1 MTHNNWFFIGTS
13 KCVANL
19 RRELGLGRWSVS
31 VLPFSRGSLLLFT
44 EYKLTPRTTVRKMDD
59 GHRAPFSE
67 LPPSLTFCTF
77 FAYSCWCARCCSYT
91 FRERSHYPVPL
102 FGPQPGL
109 FVYTFQ
115 FVRVCCVRCV
125 LVYAFRV
132 SRFSLSI
139 AYTLCFIRSRALA
152 FLAAPFIR
160 SSSAQRLH
168 ASLAFGVCVLATLH
182 LLPQRCVAS
191 WRYTFGAPVVA
202 LYWFAAFV
210 RLHVRCPRSALCSCV
225 TRFARSLVCSAL
237 VPRARCARYCI
248 RSSACLHSVRV
259 SSAQLSHSELS
270 LLRSRLC
277 VACGACGEP
286 AHCCRGVTGP
296 VCSTGDCVSRVAHVA
311 SPRAVVAVSLG
322 RCSSRASASP
332 SAALFLF
339 QLWWKEHLVRVQFPL
354 A

>member
-1 MTHNNWFFIGTS
+1 M
-13 KCVANL
+13 L
-19 RRELGLGRWSVS
+19 RFLNS
-31 VLPFSRGSLLLFT
+31 
-44 EYKLTPRTTVRKMDD
+44 
-59 GHRAPFSE
+59 
-67 LPPSLTFCTF
+67 LPPS
-77 FAYSCWCARCCSYT
+77 
-91 FRERSHYPVPL
+91 P
-102 FGPQPGL
+102 
-109 FVYTFQ
+109 
-115 FVRVCCVRCV
+115 FVRSLLTRAGVHAAAVIRFASARTTRCRC
-125 LVYAFRV
+125 LGRSPGYSFTRFRLYAFAASVAFSLYTFRV

-182 LLPQRCVAS
+182 LLAAMRRQLALHVWCAGRCTLLVCSVRAFTRS
-191 WRYTFGAPVVA
+191 LSSLCAVQLRYTFRA
-202 LYWFAAFV
+202 FAG
-210 RLHVRCPRSALCSCV
+210 LQRSCTSRSLCSLLH
-225 TRFARSLVCSAL
+225 SL
-237 VPRARCARYCI
+237 
-248 RSSACLHSVRV
+248 SACLHSVRV

-322 RCSSRASASP
+322 RCSSRAFASP
-332 SAALFLF
+332 SAALLPF
-339 QLWWKEHLVRVQFPL
+339 QLWLKEHFARVQFPL

>member
-1 MTHNNWFFIGTS
+1 M
-13 KCVANL
+13 
-19 RRELGLGRWSVS
+19 
-31 VLPFSRGSLLLFT
+31 LPFSRVSLLLFT

-77 FAYSCWCARCCSYT
+77 LLTRA
-91 FRERSHYPVPL
+91 
-102 FGPQPGL
+102 G
-109 FVYTFQ
+109 
-115 FVRVCCVRCV
+115 
-125 LVYAFRV
+125 VYATAVIRFASARTTRCRCLGRSPGYSFTRFRLYAFAASVAFSLYTFRV

-270 LLRSRLC
+270 LLCSRLC

-286 AHCCRGVTGP
+286 ARCCRGVTGP
-296 VCSTGDCVSRVAHVA
+296 MCSTGDCVSRMAHVA

-322 RCSSRASASP
+322 WCSSRASASP

-339 QLWWKEHLVRVQFPL
+339 QLWLKEHFVRVQFPL

>member
-1 MTHNNWFFIGTS
+1 MTDT
-13 KCVANL
+13 VL
-19 RRELGLGRWSVS
+19 RFLNS
-31 VLPFSRGSLLLFT
+31 
-44 EYKLTPRTTVRKMDD
+44 
-59 GHRAPFSE
+59 
-67 LPPSLTFCTF
+67 LPPS
-77 FAYSCWCARCCSYT
+77 
-91 FRERSHYPVPL
+91 P
-102 FGPQPGL
+102 
-109 FVYTFQ
+109 
-115 FVRVCCVRCV
+115 FVRFCLLV
-125 LVYAFRV
+125 LVC
-132 SRFSLSI
+132 
-139 AYTLCFIRSRALA
+139 TLLQLYVSRALA
-152 FLAAPFIR
+152 LPGAAVWAAARAI
-160 SSSAQRLH
+160 RLH
-168 ASLAFGVCVLATLH
+168 VSVCACLLRPLRSRFTRFVSPVFRLALRTRFALYVRVLSPFWQHPLYARLPLSGCTLVSLLESVCS
-182 LLPQRCVAS
+182 LLCICSQRCVAS

-322 RCSSRASASP
+322 RCSSRAFASP
-332 SAALFLF
+332 SAALLPF
-339 QLWWKEHLVRVQFPL
+339 QLWLKEHLARVQFPL